1 MVADFGS
8 GYLKK
13 QHRWSMKEPKMFESG
28 NCGTE
33 SGLLEQGRLW
43 QSASCETETG
53 LLRGTKIVKGKL
65 VAMCELWNRNWP
77 AEEIKGPTNCFLEL
91 TNFEL

>member
-13 QHRWSMKEPKMFESG
+13 QQRWSMKEPKMFESG

-77 AEEIKGPTNCFLEL
+77 AEETKMVGGSLLQLVSWN
-91 TNFEL
+91 